1 MLITMGGPSRDGSP
15 FFVHCLSGVFEVGAD
30 QIDVADA
37 QRPRQLVE
45 RNDGW
50 IAPTALEAAQ
60 ILLAEARTL
69 LDLLLGQTLVS
80 TQAREISADQFTHV
94 HAPQDRDLHTLS
106 LSTSL
111 FVKREG

>member
-1 MLITMGGPSRDGSP
+1 MGGPSRDGSP
-15 FFVHCLSGVFEVGAD
+15 FFRSLLGRVFEVGAD

-106 LSTSL
+106 LSTIL
-111 FVKREG
+111 CK